1 MKPGELERLSMAF
14 DRQMHELEIE
24 IMSDIV
30 RRIKINGEV
39 TRAADWQI
47 NRLYELGMA
56 KKDIKNAIQKHLQ
69 LSDDEI
75 EQIFR
80 DAAKADYARNAD
92 VYKKSG
98 KELIPF
104 EENETLKQLVS
115 SVAEQTGGEVKNI
128 SQSLGFAVRGADGKL
143 NFKPIAKYYQ
153 DALDKAITGIATGA
167 FDYNTALKKAVAE
180 MVKSGLRVVDY
191 GSGWSNRV
199 EVAAR
204 RAVMTGFSQIT
215 GKINE
220 QNAEELET
228 DMYEVTWHGG
238 ARPSHQVWQGRW
250 YTKAQLVSVCGLGTV
265 TGLHGANCY
274 HDYYPVVPGVSEP
287 TYTEAQLKEMNAK
300 ENTPVEYCGKP
311 YTKYEALQRQRKLE
325 TTMRAQRQQIKLLE
339 DGGADEDDIINT
351 RCRYRGTSQE
361 YSRFS
366 KAIGIPQQR
375 ERVTVDGL
383 GNIGVGKWK
392 ITGEKIEA
400 PFPKGYKDKRNVG
413 KKISAEQLHSFAEKA
428 ESIGVKLGT
437 GKEGTF
443 GGFEEYKG
451 DVFVLDYALEHIRRN
466 QPILTKISGDD
477 KIILKYGNVLDD
489 FGRIDTGAFAWTKG
503 RTITLNK
510 FMYDDTA
517 YLMKEYSDST
527 VSGHFAKG
535 TDYKNILDHE
545 IAHVFA
551 HQNKSFIRKINRLC
565 EKKATE
571 LGMTK
576 SEYILSYISKY
587 ADDDLELLSEINSM
601 YNGSESQLAKELFK
615 EIGLI

>member
-14 DRQMHELEIE
+14 DRQMHELENE

-75 EQIFR
+75 EQMFR
-80 DAAKADYARNAD
+80 NAAKADYARNAE

-115 SVAEQTGGEVKNI
+115 SVAEQTGGEMKNI
-128 SQSLGFAVRGADGKL
+128 SQSLGFAVRGTDGKL

-153 DALDKAITGIATGA
+153 NALDKAITGIATGT

-191 GSGWSNRV
+191 ESGWSSRV

-228 DMYEVTWHGG
+228 DMFEVTWHGG

-300 ENTPVEYCGKP
+300 ENAPVEYCGKT

-339 DGGADEDDIINT
+339 DGGADEDDIINA

-366 KAIGIPQQR
+366 KAMGIPQQR
-375 ERVTVDGL
+375 ERVTIDGL
-383 GNIGVGKWK
+383 GNIGVGKYTKAVAKSEKSGIIDSQEMFRKGYAHRRIGSKGQQIIDKPTYNKLTKDFRRNGGIIIRGEQAQKHLSKRGAYAAYLPSLNAAVISDEATVSDVLEEMYHALQDRNNMFGSVVTSEVQLRREIDAQKYLLGLTEKYRIPDAEVK
-392 ITGEKIEA
+392 IT
-400 PFPKGYKDKRNVG
+400 KRNL
-413 KKISAEQLHSFAEKA
+413 AYY
-428 ESIGVKLGT
+428 
-437 GKEGTF
+437 
-443 GGFEEYKG
+443 EE
-451 DVFVLDYALEHIRRN
+451 E
-466 QPILTKISGDD
+466 
-477 KIILKYGNVLDD
+477 
-489 FGRIDTGAFAWTKG
+489 
-503 RTITLNK
+503 LNK
-510 FMYDDTA
+510 
-517 YLMKEYSDST
+517 LLK
-527 VSGHFAKG
+527 KG
-535 TDYKNILDHE
+535 E
-545 IAHVFA
+545 
-551 HQNKSFIRKINRLC
+551 
-565 EKKATE
+565 
-571 LGMTK
+571 
-576 SEYILSYISKY
+576 
-587 ADDDLELLSEINSM
+587 
-601 YNGSESQLAKELFK
+601 
-615 EIGLI
+615 